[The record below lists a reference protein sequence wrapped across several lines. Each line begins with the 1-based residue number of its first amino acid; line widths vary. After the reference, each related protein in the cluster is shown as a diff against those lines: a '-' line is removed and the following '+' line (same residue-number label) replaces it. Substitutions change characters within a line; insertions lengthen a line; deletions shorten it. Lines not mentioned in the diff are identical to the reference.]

1 MRLKIEKL
9 SLEIDDLRW
18 WHIVL
23 AALLCLVVGWLT

>member
-23 AALLCLVVGWLT
+23 AAVLVVVVRWLA

>member
-23 AALLCLVVGWLT
+23 AAVLCGLLSWLT